1 MQKYLR
7 YTKKK
12 TFLTGFKKYLQTIFL
27 LVIFRL
33 SIQNRFSKMKKIL
46 VLTLCSSLM
55 FACATAKKTAQTKNS
70 QPPTSK
76 PQTPTSK
83 QGKIKDYDKV
93 ITKDAKTD
101 EGLFHVHLVGDKYYY
116 EIPMQYLNT
125 DMLLVSRLSKLPA
138 NLGGDYVNAGT
149 KINTRMINWE
159 RFKDKI
165 LIKEKSSSAVAA
177 DSLPINVSVR
187 ANNYEPTLYAFDIA
201 AFSKD
206 SSAVVIDVTKF
217 YDSDVKAI
225 SGLPAFFRKQYKV
238 RNLDK
243 SRSFINSIKSYPKNI
258 EVVQDFTY
266 NASEPPSNSSA
277 ETISV
282 QINQSMILLPEEP
295 MQPRYFD
302 ERVGWFTLSQYDYG
316 SEELK
321 ADRKTYLR
329 RWKLI
334 PKDIEAYKRGELV
347 EPVKPIVY
355 YLDPATPEKFRPYM
369 KEGIELW
376 QKAFE
381 AAGFKNAII
390 AKDPPT
396 KEEDPEFSP
405 EDIRYSVVRYVAST
419 TRNAT
424 GPSVSDPRS
433 GEIIESDIIWY
444 HNHLRSYRN
453 RYLLETGAAN
463 PSARTLNT
471 PDEEIGEMMKMVIAH
486 EVGHTLGLP
495 HNMSASYAYDVENY
509 RDGAFTQKNGIAAT
523 IMDYARYNYIA
534 QPGDTNIRFVRQLGP
549 YDDYAINFG
558 YRYIPEAKSA
568 DDEKEILNSWI
579 MEKAGDPKYKF
590 GKQSSRFDPTAQTE
604 DIGNNSIKASTYGL
618 KNLKYVAKNLPSWTS
633 DQTDNYEDL
642 EELYGELLGV
652 WSRYVGHV
660 VTHIGGVVED
670 TKNPSQAGVVY
681 NAVDKAY
688 QKAAMQWLH
697 ENAFETPN
705 WLLDKAILQ
714 NINYAGYTERLR
726 RLQSRHLNNVLDFER
741 IGRLIDHHTMDSD
754 NYAAL
759 DMLKDLRMGIW
770 KETRTGANVSIFRRN
785 LQRVY
790 LDRMEYLMTEK
801 LDPNRSRQYFDVNQ
815 SDVRA
820 LVRGELNQ
828 LKQVLNAAV
837 KASVNTETK
846 YHYRDCIERIN
857 NLFEPK

>member
-1 MQKYLR
+1 
-7 YTKKK
+7 
-12 TFLTGFKKYLQTIFL
+12 
-27 LVIFRL
+27 
-33 SIQNRFSKMKKIL
+33 MKNL
-46 VLTLCSSLM
+46 LTLALCCFFM
-55 FACATAKKTAQTKNS
+55 FSCATMNKQVKTKNAKTT
-70 QPPTSK
+70 QIKPPVPK
-76 PQTPTSK
+76 KK
-83 QGKIKDYDKV
+83 QGKIKDYGKV
-93 ITKDAKTD
+93 ITKDAVTD
-101 EGLFHVHLVGDKYYY
+101 NGLFDVHLVGEKYYY
-116 EIPMQYLNT
+116 EIPMTYLNK
-125 DMLLVSRLSKLPA
+125 DMLLVTRLAKLPA
-138 NLGGDYVNAGT
+138 NLGGGYVNAGT
-149 KINTRMINWE
+149 KTNTRMINWE

-187 ANNYEPTLYAFDIA
+187 SNNYEPTLYAFDIA

-206 SSAVVIDVTKF
+206 SSAVVIDVTNF
-217 YDSDVKAI
+217 YSSDVKAI
-225 SGLPAFFRKQYKV
+225 SGLGARLRTTYKV

-243 SRSFINSIKSYPKNI
+243 SRSFINTMKSFPENI
-258 EVVQDFTY
+258 EVIQDFTY
-266 NASEPPSNSSA
+266 NATNPPVNTGDQ
-277 ETISV
+277 TISLQV
-282 QINQSMILLPEEP
+282 NQSMILLPEVP

-302 ERVGWFTLSQYDYG
+302 ERVGWFTLSQYDYS

-355 YLDPATPEKFRPYM
+355 YLDPATPQKFRSYM

-390 AKDPPT
+390 AKDPPS
-396 KEEDPEFSP
+396 KEEDPDFSP

-453 RYLLETGAAN
+453 RYMLETGAAN

-495 HNMSASYAYDVENY
+495 HNMSASYAYDVESY

-558 YRYIPEAKSA
+558 YRYIPGANSA
-568 DDEKEILNSWI
+568 DAEKETLNSWV

-618 KNLKYVAKNLPSWTS
+618 KNLKIVAKNLPSWTS
-633 DQTDNYEDL
+633 DKTNNYGDL
-642 EELYGELLGV
+642 SELYGEMLGV
-652 WSRYVGHV
+652 WSRYIGHV
-660 VTHIGGVVED
+660 VTHVGGVVED
-670 TKNPSQAGVVY
+670 TKNPTQGGSVY
-681 NAVDKAY
+681 NPVDKSY
-688 QKAAMQWLH
+688 QKAAIQWLH
-697 ENAFETPN
+697 KNAFETPN
-705 WLLDKAILQ
+705 WLLDGAILK
-714 NINYAGYTERLR
+714 NISYAGYTDRMR
-726 RLQSRHLNNVLDFER
+726 GLQSRHLNNLLNFER
-741 IGRLIDHHTMDSD
+741 IGRLIDHKVMDAK
-754 NYAAL
+754 NYSAL
-759 DMLKDLRMGIW
+759 DMLKDVRMGIW
-770 KETRTGANVSIFRRN
+770 KESNTASNVAVFRRN

-790 LDRMEYLMTEK
+790 LDRMIYLMTQDLE
-801 LDPNRSRQYFDVNQ
+801 PRRSRQYFNVNQ

-828 LKQVLNAAV
+828 LKSVLNN
-837 KASVNTETK
+837 ASRRAINTETK

-857 NLFEPK
+857 SILDPK

>member
-1 MQKYLR
+1 MKKLIALVLVFCMAFAFNTTDAQSR
-7 YTKKK
+7 RKKK
-12 TFLTGFKKYLQTIFL
+12 KD
-27 LVIFRL
+27 
-33 SIQNRFSKMKKIL
+33 
-46 VLTLCSSLM
+46 
-55 FACATAKKTAQTKNS
+55 AKKE
-70 QPPTSK
+70 
-76 PQTPTSK
+76 QTPPPPPKKK
-83 QGKIKDYDKV
+83 QGKIKDYKSV

-101 EGLFHVHLVGDKYYY
+101 EGLFDVHLVGEKYYY
-116 EIPMQYLNT
+116 EIPLDYLDT
-125 DMLLVSRLSKLPA
+125 DMLLVSRLAKLPA
-138 NLGGDYVNAGT
+138 NLGGGYVNAGT

-201 AFSKD
+201 AFSED
-206 SSAVVIDVTKF
+206 STAVVIDVTNF
-217 YDSDVKAI
+217 YKSDVKAL

-243 SRSFINSIKSYPKNI
+243 SRSFINAVRSYPKNI
-258 EVVQDFTY
+258 EVIQDFTY
-266 NASEPPSNSSA
+266 NAAEPPVNNGD

-282 QINQSMILLPEEP
+282 QMNQSMILLPEEP

-302 ERVGWFTLSQYDYG
+302 DRVGWFTLSKYDYG

-321 ADRKTYLR
+321 ADRKTYIR
-329 RWKLI
+329 RWKLV

-355 YLDPATPEKFRPYM
+355 YLDPATPMKFRSYM

-390 AKDPPT
+390 AKDPPS

-495 HNMSASYAYDVENY
+495 HNMSASYAYDVESY
-509 RDGAFTQKNGIAAT
+509 RDGAFTQKMGIATT

-549 YDDYAINFG
+549 YDDYAINYG
-558 YRYIPEAKSA
+558 YRYIPEANSA
-568 DDEKEILNSWI
+568 DDERETLNSWV
-579 MEKAGDPKYKF
+579 MAKAGDPMYKF

-604 DIGNNSIKASTYGL
+604 DIGNNSILASTYGL
-618 KNLKYVAKNLPSWTS
+618 KNLKIVAKNLPSWTS
-633 DQTDNYEDL
+633 DETDNYGDL
-642 EELYGELLGV
+642 AELYGEMLGV

-660 VTHIGGVVED
+660 VTHVGGVVED
-670 TKNPSQAGVVY
+670 SKNPSQEGTVY
-681 NAVDKAY
+681 NPVDRAY
-688 QKAAMQWLH
+688 QKAAIDWLH
-697 ENAFETPN
+697 KNAFATPN
-705 WLLDKAILQ
+705 WLMDQDILK
-714 NINYAGYTERLR
+714 NINYAGYTDRIR
-726 RLQSRHLNNVLDFER
+726 SLQTRHLNNLMNFER
-741 IGRLIDHHTMDSD
+741 LGRLIDHKAMDSK
-754 NYAAL
+754 NYSAL
-759 DMLKDLRMGIW
+759 DMLKDLRLGIW
-770 KETRTGANVSIFRRN
+770 SETKSASNVNVFRRN
-785 LQRVY
+785 LQRAY
-790 LDRMEYLMTEK
+790 IDRMSYLMTES
-801 LDPNRSRQYFDVNQ
+801 LNPSRSRQYFNVNQ

-820 LVRGELNQ
+820 IVRGELNQ
-828 LKQVLNAAV
+828 LKRVLNAAS
-837 KASVNTETK
+837 KAAVNIDTK

-857 NLFEPK
+857 TILDPK

>member
-1 MQKYLR
+1 
-7 YTKKK
+7 
-12 TFLTGFKKYLQTIFL
+12 
-27 LVIFRL
+27 
-33 SIQNRFSKMKKIL
+33 MKKIL
-46 VLTLCSSLM
+46 VLSLISSLC
-55 FACATAKKTAQTKNS
+55 FSCATVKNS
-70 QPPTSK
+70 SKAKNQQSTAADK
-76 PQTPTSK
+76 PQTK
-83 QGKIKDYDKV
+83 KQQGKIKDYDKV

-101 EGLFHVHLVGDKYYY
+101 KGLFDVHVVDDKYYF
-116 EIPMQYLNT
+116 EIPTKYLNT
-125 DMLLVSRLSKLPA
+125 DMLLVSRLAKLPA
-138 NLGGDYVNAGT
+138 NLGGGYVNAGT
-149 KINTRMINWE
+149 KTNTRMINWE
-159 RFKDKI
+159 RFRDKI

-177 DSLPINVSVR
+177 DSLPIHVSVR
-187 ANNYEPTLYAFDIA
+187 SNNYEPTLYAFNIA

-206 SSAVVIDVTKF
+206 SSAIVVDVTKF
-217 YDSDVKAI
+217 YSSDVKAI
-225 SGLPAFFRKQYKV
+225 SGLPSYFRKQYKV
-238 RNLDK
+238 RNLDN
-243 SRSFINSIKSYPKNI
+243 SRSFINAMRSYPENI
-258 EVVQDFTY
+258 EVIQDFTY
-266 NASEPPSNSSA
+266 NAAEPPSNSA
-277 ETISV
+277 TETISV
-282 QINQSMILLPEEP
+282 QMNQSMILLPEEP

-321 ADRKTYLR
+321 ADEKTYIR

-355 YLDPATPEKFRPYM
+355 YLDPATPMKFRKYM

-396 KEEDPEFSP
+396 KEEDSEFSP

-453 RYLLETGAAN
+453 RYMLETGAAN

-495 HNMSASYAYDVENY
+495 HNMSASYAYDVESY

-534 QPGDTNIRFVRQLGP
+534 QPGDENIRFVRQLGP
-549 YDDYAINFG
+549 YDDYAINYG

-568 DDEKEILNSWI
+568 DDEKETLDGWVA
-579 MEKAGDPKYKF
+579 EKAGNPIYKF

-618 KNLKYVAKNLPSWTS
+618 KNLKIVAKNLPSWTS
-633 DQTDNYEDL
+633 DKTNNYEDL

-660 VTHIGGVVED
+660 VTHVGGVVED
-670 TKNPSQAGVVY
+670 TKNPSQNGLVY
-681 NAVDKAY
+681 NPVDKAY
-688 QKAAMQWLH
+688 QKSAIQWLH
-697 ENAFETPN
+697 KNAFDTPD
-705 WLLDKAILQ
+705 WLLDESILR
-714 NINYAGYTERLR
+714 NIDFAGYTDRMR
-726 RLQSRHLNNVLDFER
+726 RLQTRHLNNVMSFER
-741 IGRLIDHHTMDSD
+741 LGRLIDHKAMDNN
-754 NYAAL
+754 NYSAL
-759 DMLKDLRMGIW
+759 DMMKDLRLGIW
-770 KETRTGANVSIFRRN
+770 SETKSKSNVSVFRRN
-785 LQRVY
+785 LQRAY
-790 LDRMEYLMTEK
+790 IDRMEYLMTEK
-801 LDPNRSRQYFDVNQ
+801 IDPNRSRQYFNVSQ
-815 SDVRA
+815 SDVRSI
-820 LVRGELNQ
+820 VRGELNQ
-828 LKQVLNAAV
+828 LKRILTSAAN
-837 KASVNTETK
+837 SGVNTHTK

-857 NLFEPK
+857 TILEPK

>member
-1 MQKYLR
+1 MKH
-7 YTKKK
+7 
-12 TFLTGFKKYLQTIFL
+12 FLA
-27 LVIFRL
+27 
-33 SIQNRFSKMKKIL
+33 
-46 VLTLCSSLM
+46 LTLCSLLILS
-55 FACATAKKTAQTKNS
+55 CSTAKKAASSKSSQTAS
-70 QPPTSK
+70 VK
-76 PQTPTSK
+76 PQTPK
-83 QGKIKDYDKV
+83 KKPGKIKDYNKV

-101 EGLFHVHLVGDKYYY
+101 EGLFDVHLVGEKYYF
-116 EIPMQYLNT
+116 EIPMDYLNT
-125 DMLLVSRLSKLPA
+125 DMLLVTRFAKLPA
-138 NLGGDYVNAGT
+138 NLGGGYVNAGT
-149 KINTRMINWE
+149 KTNTRMINWE
-159 RFKDKI
+159 RFKNKI
-165 LIKEKSSSAVAA
+165 LIKEKSSSAIAA

-187 ANNYEPTLYAFDIA
+187 ANNYEPTIYAFDIA

-206 SSAVVIDVTKF
+206 SSSVVIDVTNF
-217 YDSDVKAI
+217 YGSDVKAI
-225 SGLPAFFRKQYKV
+225 SGLPSFFRKQYKV

-243 SRSFINSIKSYPKNI
+243 SRSFINDMKSYPKNI
-258 EVVQDFTY
+258 EVIQDFTY
-266 NASEPPSNSSA
+266 NASEPPVNTGD

-282 QINQSMILLPEEP
+282 QMNQSMILLPEEP

-302 ERVGWFTLSQYDYG
+302 ERVGWFTLSKYDYG
-316 SEELK
+316 SNELK
-321 ADRKTYLR
+321 ADRKTFLR
-329 RWKLI
+329 RWQLI

-355 YLDPATPEKFRPYM
+355 YLDPATPMKFRTYM

-390 AKDPPT
+390 AKDPPS

-453 RYLLETGAAN
+453 RYMLETGAAN

-471 PDEEIGEMMKMVIAH
+471 PEDEIGEMMKMVIAH

-495 HNMSASYAYDVENY
+495 HNMSASYAYDVESY
-509 RDGAFTQKNGIAAT
+509 RDGDFTQKNGIAAT

-534 QPGDTNIRFVRQLGP
+534 QPGDKNIRFVRQLGP
-549 YDDYAINFG
+549 YDDYAINYG
-558 YRYIPEAKSA
+558 YRYIPEATSA
-568 DDEKEILNSWI
+568 DDEKEVLNSWI

-618 KNLKYVAKNLPSWTS
+618 KNLKIVAKDLPIWTS
-633 DQTDNYEDL
+633 DQTNNYDDL
-642 EELYGELLGV
+642 DELYSELLGV

-670 TKNPSQAGVVY
+670 TKNPSQNGAVY
-681 NAVDKAY
+681 NPVDKAY
-688 QKAAMQWLH
+688 QKSAMQWLH
-697 ENAFETPN
+697 KNAFETPD
-705 WLLDKAILQ
+705 WLLDKRILQ

-726 RLQSRHLNNVLDFER
+726 RLQGRHLNNLLNFER
-741 IGRLIDHHTMDSD
+741 LGRLIDHKAMDAK
-754 NYAAL
+754 NYSAL
-759 DMLKDLRMGIW
+759 DMLKDTRNGIW
-770 KETRTGANVSIFRRN
+770 SETKSASNVSVYRRN

-790 LDRMEYLMTEK
+790 LDRMIYLMTED
-801 LDPNRSRQYFDVNQ
+801 LDPRRSRQYFNVNQ

-828 LKQVLNAAV
+828 LKRTLTAA
-837 KASVNTETK
+837 ARAAVNTETK

-857 NLFEPK
+857 NTLDPK

>member
-1 MQKYLR
+1 MKN
-7 YTKKK
+7 
-12 TFLTGFKKYLQTIFL
+12 FLTLIFCSL
-27 LVIFRL
+27 IV
-33 SIQNRFSKMKKIL
+33 FS
-46 VLTLCSSLM
+46 
-55 FACATAKKTAQTKNS
+55 CATIDAQSKGKKEKENANSQVKTA
-70 QPPTSK
+70 
-76 PQTPTSK
+76 TPKKK

-93 ITKDAKTD
+93 ITKDAISD
-101 EGLFHVHLVGDKYYY
+101 EGLFDVHLVGEKYFF
-116 EIPMQYLNT
+116 EIPMDYLDT
-125 DMLLVSRLSKLPA
+125 DMLLVSRFSKLPS
-138 NLGGDYVNAGT
+138 NLGGGYVNAGT
-149 KINTRMINWE
+149 KTNTRLINWQ
-159 RFKDKI
+159 RFKNKI

-206 SSAVVIDVTKF
+206 STSIVIDVTGF
-217 YDSDVKAI
+217 YGSDVKAI
-225 SGLPAFFRKQYKV
+225 SGLPSFIRKQYKV

-243 SRSFINSIKSYPKNI
+243 SRSFINTMKSFPENI
-258 EVVQDFTY
+258 EVIQDFTY
-266 NASEPPSNSSA
+266 NASEPPVNTGD
-277 ETISV
+277 ETISI
-282 QINQSMILLPEEP
+282 QMNQSMILLPKVP
-295 MQPRYFD
+295 MQPRHFD
-302 ERVGWFTLSQYDYG
+302 ERVGWFTLSKYDYS

-347 EPVKPIVY
+347 EPIKPIIY
-355 YLDPATPEKFRPYM
+355 YLDPATPEKFRSYM

-390 AKDPPT
+390 AKEAPT

-453 RYLLETGAAN
+453 RYMLETGAAN

-495 HNMSASYAYDVENY
+495 HNMCASYAYDVESY
-509 RDGAFTQKNGIAAT
+509 RDGPFTQKNGIAAT

-549 YDDYAINFG
+549 YDDYAINYG

-568 DDEKEILNSWI
+568 DDEKETLNNWI
-579 MEKAGDPKYKF
+579 KEKAGNPIYKF

-618 KNLKYVAKNLPSWTS
+618 KNLKIVAKNLPNWTS
-633 DQTDNYEDL
+633 DKTDDYEDL
-642 EELYGELLGV
+642 SELYGEMLGV

-660 VTHIGGVVED
+660 VTHVGGVVED
-670 TKNPSQAGVVY
+670 TKNPSQQGEVY
-681 NAVDKAY
+681 NPVSKVY
-688 QKAAMQWLH
+688 QKSAIQWLH
-697 ENAFETPN
+697 KNAFETPT
-705 WLLDKAILQ
+705 WLVDESIVK
-714 NINYAGYTERLR
+714 NINYAGYTDRIR
-726 RLQSRHLNNVLDFER
+726 SAQTRHLNNLLGFER
-741 IGRLIDHHTMDSD
+741 LGRLIDHNTLDAN
-754 NYAAL
+754 NYSAL
-759 DMLKDLRMGIW
+759 NMLRDIRLGLW
-770 KETRTGANVSIFRRN
+770 SETKTASNVSIYRRN
-785 LQRVY
+785 LQRAY
-790 LDRMEYLMTEK
+790 MDRMTFLMTEE
-801 LDPNRSRQYFDVNQ
+801 LDARRSRQYFNVNQ

-828 LKQVLNAAV
+828 LKRTLNAAA
-837 KASVNTETK
+837 KMALNTESK
-846 YHYRDCIERIN
+846 YHYRDCIERIKTI
-857 NLFEPK
+857 LDPK